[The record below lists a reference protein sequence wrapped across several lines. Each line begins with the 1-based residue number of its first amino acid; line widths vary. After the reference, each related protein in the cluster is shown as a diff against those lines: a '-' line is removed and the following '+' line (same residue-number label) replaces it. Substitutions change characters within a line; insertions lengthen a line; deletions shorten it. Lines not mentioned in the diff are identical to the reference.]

1 MDIFYIYEWVLIFGA
16 LFSISK
22 DCLECALCS
31 LFKDCLGF
39 DFMTC
44 FEWNDVVLDHHNVI
58 CDKPE

>member
-22 DCLECALCS
+22 HCLECALCS
-31 LFKDCLGF
+31 LFKDCIGF

-44 FEWNDVVLDHHNVI
+44 LAWNDVEICNLNVVF
-58 CDKPE
+58 DTPK